1 VFGIPM
7 IATKGVNEDNFTEN
21 HQLEP
26 DIKVENPY
34 NKVLNGQDPQLE
46 AAVKE
51 MLKTVSK

>member
-34 NKVLNGQDPQLE
+34 NKVLKGRDPQLE